1 MDQQI
6 IGRMAERFNLGV
18 DPYYV
23 VALGFLIFART
34 VPMVAMSPIF
44 GGKTVNNQIKV
55 GFAMILSVCLFP
67 ILYPT
72 LEGKLPTQGVLFWG
86 LIIKEV
92 GIGGLIG
99 FATSLMFTAV
109 EASGHLLDVQRGTA
123 QASVLVPQ
131 LEFQGPVFAQLQVQ
145 LSVVL
150 FFALNLHHIFLRGY
164 YESFM
169 TLPVSDM
176 PHVSNDFFLMIKQM
190 IIMSGKIFS
199 VSMQLIAPVL
209 LALFMCDVVLGT
221 AGRIAPSVNVTFL
234 GQPIK
239 AAVGIIMF
247 VMAFKF
253 ILIYIGKLYTQMMG
267 DLVLLL
273 KILG

>member
-1 MDQQI
+1 
-6 IGRMAERFNLGV
+6 
-18 DPYYV
+18 
-23 VALGFLIFART
+23 
-34 VPMVAMSPIF
+34 
-44 GGKTVNNQIKV
+44 
-55 GFAMILSVCLFP
+55 
-67 ILYPT
+67 
-72 LEGKLPTQGVLFWG
+72 
-86 LIIKEV
+86 
-92 GIGGLIG
+92 
-99 FATSLMFTAV
+99 
-109 EASGHLLDVQRGTA
+109 VQRGTA